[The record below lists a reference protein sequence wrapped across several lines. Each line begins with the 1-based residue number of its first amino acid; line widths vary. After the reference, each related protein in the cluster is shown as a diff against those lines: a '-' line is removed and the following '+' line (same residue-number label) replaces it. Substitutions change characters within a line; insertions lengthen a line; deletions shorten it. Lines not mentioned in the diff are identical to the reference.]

1 VDEAVSNRCG
11 HSGGVEHLSPVSE
24 GQIGCNQRGFC
35 LVSCADNLEEEVR
48 SLLAEGK
55 VTHFV
60 NSEEGRGLI
69 IVEFFEQRAIGL
81 CGDEMIDHID
91 GGGKQDLD
99 IGVASGIGDA
109 FGQEGLPGARVAD
122 QYDIFMF

>member
-1 VDEAVSNRCG
+1 M
-11 HSGGVEHLSPVSE
+11 
-24 GQIGCNQRGFC
+24 
-35 LVSCADNLEEEVR
+35 SCADNLEEKVR

-55 VTHFV
+55 ITHFV

-69 IVEFFEQRAIGL
+69 IVEFFEQGVIGL
-81 CGDEMIDHID
+81 CGDELIDHID

-109 FGQEGLPGARVAD
+109 FGQEGFSGARVAD
-122 QYDIFMF
+122 QDEIPAL